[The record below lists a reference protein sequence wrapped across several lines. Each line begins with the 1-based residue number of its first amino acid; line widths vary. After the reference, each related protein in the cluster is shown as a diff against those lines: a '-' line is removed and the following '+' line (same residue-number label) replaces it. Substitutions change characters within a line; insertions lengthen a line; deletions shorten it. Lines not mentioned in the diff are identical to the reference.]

1 MIANKKIKKSTC
13 HIRGVYSLPPI
24 LALEFESR
32 HPKNKKKD
40 YVFFKQLNKRGNWF
54 KIFSKKTR
62 EFNTTELYWK
72 GCNLRHWPGTI
83 LPSKNIHKNTYH

>member
-54 KIFSKKTR
+54 KRYFQRKQESSIPLNYIEKVA
-62 EFNTTELYWK
+62 
-72 GCNLRHWPGTI
+72 I
-83 LPSKNIHKNTYH
+83 

>member
-24 LALEFESR
+24 LTLESESR
-32 HPKNKKKD
+32 HQKKKKD

-62 EFNTTELYWK
+62 EFNTTEQ
-72 GCNLRHWPGTI
+72 H
-83 LPSKNIHKNTYH
+83 